1 MLTLRDAIPNAHA
14 LASHRTILGTHNASQ
29 KSDPQRAEND
39 ASVMRVLEKISP
51 PTPARW

>member
-29 KSDPQRAEND
+29 KSDPND
-39 ASVMRVLEKISP
+39 ASVMRVLEKNSP